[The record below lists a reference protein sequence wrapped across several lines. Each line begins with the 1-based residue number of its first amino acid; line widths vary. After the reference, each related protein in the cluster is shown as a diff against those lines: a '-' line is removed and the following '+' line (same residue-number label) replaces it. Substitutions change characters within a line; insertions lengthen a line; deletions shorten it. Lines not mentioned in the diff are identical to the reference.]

1 MLKRIQ
7 ALLRGT
13 AVENLLAKGSL
24 HAFLIQGC
32 GAALLLLAEAV
43 AARLLGIGQFG
54 TYAFASAWVFVLSV
68 LATLGFNHALLRFV
82 PTYVAHADWGGLRG
96 ILRRANLWVLA
107 AAIAMGVLG
116 SLLLLG
122 LSDCCL
128 APDRLT
134 ALLTALLIVPVLAL
148 SGLRQ
153 AVLRGLGRIPQ
164 ALAPEWLLRPL
175 LLIALLYAG
184 ARLLAVPLSASMA
197 LACALAASTVA
208 FAVGA
213 YWQRRALP
221 GEMHAHAPVYRDRLW
236 LGVAAPLLLLIGLN
250 LVSSRLDVILLGMLA
265 PIEQVGIYS
274 AASRVADVVV
284 FGLVSSNA
292 VVAPLIARLH
302 ATGRHDELQRMVAL
316 AAKGICLLTL
326 PLALLLLLFG
336 RPILGLFGSGF
347 EAGYPV
353 LVILICGQLVN
364 ALAGPVG
371 YLMTMTGHQNRAAA
385 IVGMAALLNL
395 LLNLLLIPRWGML
408 GAAVATAASTASWNL
423 LMLRFVHKELAIR
436 CSALHLFGRSA

>member
-7 ALLRGT
+7 SLLRGT

-43 AARLLGIGQFG
+43 VARLLGISQFG

-68 LATLGFNHALLRFV
+68 IATLGFNHALLRFV

-96 ILRRANLWVLA
+96 IMRRANLWVLA
-107 AAIAMGVLG
+107 TAIAMGALG
-116 SLLLLG
+116 SLLLLS
-122 LSDCCL
+122 LRDCCL
-128 APDRLT
+128 AQGSLPS
-134 ALLTALLIVPVLAL
+134 LLIALLIVPVLAL

-153 AVLRGLGRIPQ
+153 AVLRGLGKIPQ

-175 LLIALLYAG
+175 LLMALLYA
-184 ARLLAVPLSASMA
+184 ATRLLPVPLSASMA
-197 LACALAASTVA
+197 LVCALAASTGA

-221 GEMHAHAPVYRDRLW
+221 GEMRVHAPVYRDRLW
-236 LGVAAPLLLLIGLN
+236 LGVAAPLLLLVGLN
-250 LVSSRLDVILLGMLA
+250 LVSSRFDVILLGMLA

-371 YLMTMTGHQNRAAA
+371 YLMTMTGHQTEAAR
-385 IVGMAALLNL
+385 IVGISAIINVALNG
-395 LLNLLLIPRWGML
+395 LLIPLIGML
-408 GAAVATAASTASWNL
+408 GAAIATAVSTATWNL
-423 LMLRFVHKELAIR
+423 LMLSYVHKKLALKS
-436 CSALHLFGRSA
+436 SALHAFSSSK